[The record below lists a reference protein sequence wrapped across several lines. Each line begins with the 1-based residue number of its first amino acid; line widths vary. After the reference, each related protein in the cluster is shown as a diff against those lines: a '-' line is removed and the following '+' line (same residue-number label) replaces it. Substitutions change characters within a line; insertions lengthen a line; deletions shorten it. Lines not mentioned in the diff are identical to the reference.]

1 MSGFRWRMC
10 VRMTLIGYMAVAHR
24 AEWREKLLRARDAAV
39 EASGGAD
46 LSAEAGSFPAENLRT
61 TMQKVRHLNH
71 FKKFAA
77 DRRCI
82 SLND

>member
-1 MSGFRWRMC
+1 
-10 VRMTLIGYMAVAHR
+10 MAVAHG
-24 AEWREKLLRARDAAV
+24 AEWREKLLRTRDAAV

-46 LSAEAGSFPAENLRT
+46 LSAEADAFPAENLRT
-61 TMQKVRHLNH
+61 TMQKIRHLNH